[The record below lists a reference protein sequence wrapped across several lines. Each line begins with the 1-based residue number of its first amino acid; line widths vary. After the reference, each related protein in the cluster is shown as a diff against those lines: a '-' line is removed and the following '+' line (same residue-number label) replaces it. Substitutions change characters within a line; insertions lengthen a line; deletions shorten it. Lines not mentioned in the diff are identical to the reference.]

1 MMTLKLCKEIYSL
14 NVVLQSKDAFSGL
27 AEITISTGCDYW
39 TCCFTNCKV
48 DASQT
53 IAEFEN
59 YAIDLMNANAD
70 Y

>member
-1 MMTLKLCKEIYSL
+1 MTLKLCKEVYSQ

-27 AEITISTGCDYW
+27 AKITISSDGGYW
-39 TCCFTNCKV
+39 ICCFTNCKV
-48 DASQT
+48 DALQT